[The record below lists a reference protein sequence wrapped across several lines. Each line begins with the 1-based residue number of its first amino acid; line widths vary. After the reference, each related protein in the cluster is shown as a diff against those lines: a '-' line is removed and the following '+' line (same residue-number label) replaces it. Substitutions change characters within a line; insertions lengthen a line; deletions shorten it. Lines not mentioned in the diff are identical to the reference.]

1 MQSMDSNLIDSK
13 RQGACYI
20 YCINQELCD
29 LHIYTL
35 NRVSPIK
42 LVMQLQ
48 MRELERMFDEVHYYE
63 VDKLENAGIIKGFD
77 YYLFLVIKKLGV
89 ASEKSNAFNEMKNGC
104 TEARE
109 LALS

>member
-35 NRVSPIK
+35 SHVNPIK

-77 YYLFLVIKKLGV
+77 NYLFLVIKKLGGESYTDLPLLLQLKV
-89 ASEKSNAFNEMKNGC
+89 LIQACVFE
-104 TEARE
+104 
-109 LALS
+109 